1 MSQGPLSYETAVAAI
16 ERGEGLPASWY
27 TDPAIVE
34 REMEAIFR
42 RTWQY
47 VGPARELQNV
57 GDYIAGMA
65 GNVPVAAIRTENGL
79 AGVVNVCRH
88 RRHQVLKD
96 RGNARRL
103 QCAYHAWTY
112 DLDGTLKAAPR
123 SQGDPDFRIEDYP
136 LLPIRAEAVGPFVFV
151 NLDSDAKPAAHFFGG
166 ILDHVAA
173 SGIDLDT
180 LELYSREDWEARANW
195 KTMLEN
201 FLECYH
207 CAVAHPGFAAAI
219 DVKPENYHLT
229 HEEWFSSQI
238 GYVRE
243 SALEGKAKAKI
254 YDARGSVA
262 QAQYHLLWPNFTIS
276 INPGFPNLSIDV
288 WLPNGPNKSKGF
300 SEQFFAPGVTKE
312 FAEELIAFNQQVGLE
327 DDLLT
332 DSVQTGLL
340 SGLPPK
346 ARFLPQAENLAL
358 HFQRLAAQA
367 LLANGRP

>member
-1 MSQGPLSYETAVAAI
+1 
-16 ERGEGLPASWY
+16 
-27 TDPAIVE
+27 
-34 REMEAIFR
+34 
-42 RTWQY
+42 
-47 VGPARELQNV
+47 
-57 GDYIAGMA
+57 MA

-103 QCAYHAWTY
+103 QCGYHAWTY
-112 DLDGTLKAAPR
+112 DLDGTLKRAPR
-123 SQGDPDFRIEDYP
+123 SEGDPDFRVEDYP

-151 NLDSDAKPAAHFFGG
+151 NLDPDAKPAAALYGRV
-166 ILDHVAA
+166 LDHIAG

-180 LELYSREDWEARANW
+180 LELWSREHWEARANW

-219 DVKPENYHLT
+219 DVKPENYLLT
-229 HEEWFSSQI
+229 HDEWFSSQV
-238 GYVRE
+238 GQVRQ
-243 SALEGKAKAKI
+243 SALEGNSKAKI
-254 YDARGSVA
+254 YDARGAVA

-288 WLPNGPNKSKGF
+288 WLPNGPNGSKGF
-300 SEQFFAPGVTKE
+300 SEQYFAPGVTKE

-332 DSVQTGLL
+332 DSVQGGLL
-340 SGLPPK
+340 SGFPEK
-346 ARFLPQAENLAL
+346 ARFLPHAENLAL
-358 HFQRLAAQA
+358 HFQRLTTQT
-367 LLANGRP
+367 LLGPTG